1 MLHADPHHSYGS
13 GFCSCFGVFY
23 LYFVL
28 PPVLHRW
35 EDPDPLRIITGTDV
49 ALVTDYTTRYMKK
62 MVLTVCAV
70 QNLVLDLDGVVGP
83 NFRGVLV
90 GPHCLFGHAPQ
101 KRHYRC
107 LEIVPDIGDKVHA
120 RCRETWRLDTS
131 QGRARLHDIGAR
143 GGRNMGR
150 GARDQAGRIRSYDGW
165 VSY

>member
-1 MLHADPHHSYGS
+1 MGGS
-13 GFCSCFGVFY
+13 GSVTNNYRYGCGSGHR
-23 LYFVL
+23 
-28 PPVLHRW
+28 LH
-35 EDPDPLRIITGTDV
+35 
-49 ALVTDYTTRYMKK
+49 YRYMKK

-83 NFRGVLV
+83 NIRGVLV
-90 GPHCLFGHAPQ
+90 GPHCLFGQAPQ

-107 LEIVPDIGDKVHA
+107 LETVPDIGDKVHA
-120 RCRETWRLDTS
+120 RWRETWRLDTS

-150 GARDQAGRIRSYDGW
+150 GGQGCRNMGRGARDQAGRIRSYDGW